1 MVRHVSPNE
10 KIFIIVSA
18 LFLAMI
24 GVSLIF
30 LVYALMDVDAIY
42 NIKEGSIEYRVGE
55 IARLSMRIMFTL
67 VAFVIIFLM
76 AITIFIVAV
85 MVVGGGKTW

>member
-1 MVRHVSPNE
+1 MVKHVSPNE

-30 LVYALMDVDAIY
+30 LVYALMDIDAIY
-42 NIKEGSIEYRVGE
+42 NIKDGSIEYRIGE
-55 IARLSMRIMFTL
+55 MVRLSMRIMFSL
-67 VAFVIIFLM
+67 VAFVIIFLV
-76 AITIFIVAV
+76 AITIFLVAV

>member
-1 MVRHVSPNE
+1 VSLNE
-10 KIFIIVSA
+10 KFFIIVSA
-18 LFLAMI
+18 LFLAMV

-30 LVYALMDVDAIY
+30 LVYALMDIDAIY
-42 NIKEGSIEYRVGE
+42 NIRDGSIEYRIGE
-55 IARLSMRIMFTL
+55 MARLSMRIMFTL
-67 VAFVIIFLM
+67 IAFVIIFLV

>member
-1 MVRHVSPNE
+1 MVRHVSLNE
-10 KIFIIVSA
+10 KFFIIVSA

-30 LVYALMDVDAIY
+30 LVYALMDIDAIY
-42 NIKEGSIEYRVGE
+42 NIRDGSIEYRIGE
-55 IARLSMRIMFTL
+55 MARLSMRIMFTL
-67 VAFVIIFLM
+67 VAFVIIFLV

>member
-30 LVYALMDVDAIY
+30 LVYALMDIDAIY

-55 IARLSMRIMFTL
+55 IARLSMRIMFSL
-67 VAFVIIFLM
+67 VAFVIIFLV

>member
-1 MVRHVSPNE
+1 VSPNE

-30 LVYALMDVDAIY
+30 LVYVLMDIDAIY

-55 IARLSMRIMFTL
+55 MTRLNMRIMFTL

-76 AITIFIVAV
+76 AITIFLVAV
-85 MVVGGGKTW
+85 MVVGGGKTLSIL

>member
-1 MVRHVSPNE
+1 MSPNE

-42 NIKEGSIEYRVGE
+42 NIKDGSIEYRVGE
-55 IARLSMRIMFTL
+55 MARLSMRIMFTL
-67 VAFVIIFLM
+67 VAFVIIFLV
-76 AITIFIVAV
+76 AITIFLVAV